1 MASFFSKFDS
11 DRIVQAISAAEA
23 KSSAEIRVHVTRRV
37 PKDLEQRALRRFDR
51 LGMTNTAERNGVL
64 VYIAPRARAFRI
76 VGDVAI
82 HQKCGDEFWKDVA
95 SAMESR
101 FRKGEFTEGVVLGV
115 QLLGDALAQHFPRL
129 DTDRNELSNAIDEE

>member
-1 MASFFSKFDS
+1 M
-11 DRIVQAISAAEA
+11 
-23 KSSAEIRVHVTRRV
+23 HVTRRV
-37 PKDLEQRALRRFDR
+37 PKDLEKTALERFEK

-64 VYIAPRARAFRI
+64 VYIAPRARTFRI
-76 VGDVAI
+76 VGDVAV

-129 DTDRNELSNAIDEE
+129 DTDRNELSNAIDED